1 MVDYILEQAFF
12 IVATHFTHRLTNHTE
27 IANALCRIQIF
38 LIESDLDAF
47 LRAGFV
53 TRIRCMTAEALSLQT
68 LKKVMLEG
76 AILRDG
82 RKEGN
87 HSAWRDMLTLSDRV
101 T

>member
-1 MVDYILEQAFF
+1 MIWADVWRVVDYILEQAFF

-27 IANALCRIQIF
+27 IANALCRIQFI
-38 LIESDLDAF
+38 LIESDLDAL

-53 TRIRCMTAEALSLQT
+53 TSIRCMTAETLLLQT
-68 LKKVMLEG
+68 LKKVLLEG

-87 HSAWRDMLTLSDRV
+87 HSAW
-101 T
+101 